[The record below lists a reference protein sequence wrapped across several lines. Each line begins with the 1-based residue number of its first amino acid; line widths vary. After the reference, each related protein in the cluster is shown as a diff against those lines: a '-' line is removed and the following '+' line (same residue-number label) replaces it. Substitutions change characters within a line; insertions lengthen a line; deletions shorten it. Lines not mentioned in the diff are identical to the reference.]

1 MSFDP
6 SIWGTVADWV
16 GGIGT
21 SLAFV
26 ATFVVILR
34 DARVRRYT
42 QSRKVVYVVETTKPI
57 PLPGSGH
64 EDIALDEQT
73 RFVVKNLSDE
83 PVYDVLHYLH
93 SSRNHRRELLALKT
107 VLLPGE
113 ETAYESDKY
122 SVSEGPRVTFRDN
135 SGWFWNRSIDGHLRP
150 GTGIWMYRRKLQ
162 RPVR

>member
-1 MSFDP
+1 MNFDP

-16 GGIGT
+16 DGIGT

-42 QSRKVVYVVETTKPI
+42 QSRKVGYVVETTKPM

-83 PVYDVLHYLH
+83 PLYDVL
-93 SSRNHRRELLALKT
+93 ALPAR
-107 VLLPGE
+107 LQ
-113 ETAYESDKY
+113 ET
-122 SVSEGPRVTFRDN
+122 P
-135 SGWFWNRSIDGHLRP
+135 P
-150 GTGIWMYRRKLQ
+150 
-162 RPVR
+162 